1 MASNELTFNQISTLL
16 NAINRQATGAG
27 SLQAT
32 DTYSFVTQAQ
42 ATLKAGYDPVL
53 GALSQVLSRTIFT
66 IRPYSAKFKGMMVS
80 PQKWGNH
87 VRKINIG
94 DKPYVDDD
102 RVALT
107 DGQSVDQQLVRKP
120 NLLQTNFYG
129 ENVFEDYY
137 TIYKDQ
143 LDVAFSGPEEFAQFI
158 SLVTTNANDK
168 LEMARENLSR
178 AMLAN
183 YIGAKIVTAGNA
195 IEDSESVV
203 HLLTEYNT
211 LCGLTGDDALTATTV
226 YQPENFAPFMKW
238 VFSRV
243 ASLSALLTERLTK
256 FHVNPT
262 IGGELKAIP
271 RHVPYERQRVYL
283 YAPAQF
289 QTEARVLADAFH
301 DNYLRYAD
309 HETVNFWQSSRTRDK
324 VIVNPNYM
332 LADGTY
338 GYTTQGVE
346 QAGVFGIIMDEEV
359 MGWTPV
365 NQWQQ
370 PAPFNA
376 RGGYTTVWLHETQ
389 RSWTDMT
396 ESGIILLLD

>member
-1 MASNELTFNQISTLL
+1 MASNELSFNQISTLL

-27 SLQAT
+27 SMQAT
-32 DTYSFVTQAQ
+32 DTHSFVTQAQ
-42 ATLKAGYDPVL
+42 ATLKAGYDPVI
-53 GALSQVLSRTIFT
+53 GAISQVVSRTIFS
-66 IRPYSAKFKGMMVS
+66 IRPYSAKFRGMMVS
-80 PQKWGNH
+80 SQKWGNH

-94 DKPYVDDD
+94 DKPYVNDD
-102 RVALT
+102 RSALV
-107 DGQSVDQQLVRKP
+107 DGSSVDQQLVRKP

-137 TIYKDQ
+137 TIYRDQ
-143 LDVAFSGPEEFAQFI
+143 LDVAFTGPEEFAQFI

-168 LEMARENLSR
+168 LEMARENLAR

-183 YIGAKIVTAGNA
+183 YVGAKLVTAGNA
-195 IEDSESVV
+195 IEDAESVV

-211 LCGLTGDDALTATTV
+211 LCGLAGDDALTATTV

-238 VFSRV
+238 VYSRI
-243 ASLSALLTERLTK
+243 ASLSSLLTERLTK

-262 IGGELKAIP
+262 ISDEVKAIP

-283 YAPAQF
+283 YAPAMY
-289 QTEARVLADAFH
+289 QTKARVLADAYH

-309 HETVNFWQSSRTRDK
+309 HETVNFWQSARTRDSIL
-324 VIVNPNYM
+324 VHPNFM
-332 LADGTY
+332 AADGTY
-338 GYTTQGVE
+338 SYTAQDVS
-346 QAGVFGIIMDEEV
+346 QSGVFGIIMDEEV

-365 NQWQQ
+365 NQWQA

-396 ESGIILLLD
+396 ESGIVLLLD

>member
-53 GALSQVLSRTIFT
+53 SAISQVLSKTIFS
-66 IRPYSAKFKGMMVS
+66 IRPYSAKLRGMMVS
-80 PQKWGNH
+80 PVRWGNH
-87 VRKINIG
+87 VRKLNIA
-94 DKPYVDDD
+94 DKGYVDDD
-102 RVALT
+102 RSALV
-107 DGQSVDQQLVRKP
+107 DGQSIDQQVVNKP

-129 ENVFEDYY
+129 ENVFEDSY
-137 TIYKDQ
+137 TIFKDQ
-143 LDVAFSGPEEFAQFI
+143 LDVAFSGVDEFAQFI
-158 SLVTTNANDK
+158 SMVTQNISDK
-168 LEMARENLSR
+168 LEMSRENLSR
-178 AMLAN
+178 ALLAN

-195 IEDSESVV
+195 IEDAESVV

-226 YQPENFAPFMKW
+226 YLPANFGPFMKW
-238 VFSRV
+238 AYSRI
-243 ASLSALLTERLTK
+243 AELSSLLTERLVK

-262 IGGELKAIP
+262 VSDVAKPIS
-271 RHVPYERQRVYL
+271 RHVPYDRQRVYL
-283 YAPAQF
+283 YAPAQY
-289 QTEARVLADAFH
+289 QVEARVLADAFH
-301 DNYLRYAD
+301 DNYLKLAD
-309 HETVNFWQSSRTRDK
+309 HETVNFWQSARTRDK
-324 VIVNPNYM
+324 IIVNPNYM

-338 GYTTQGVE
+338 GYTTQSVE
-346 QAGVFGIIMDEEV
+346 QAGVFGVIMDEEV
-359 MGWTPV
+359 MGFTPI

-376 RGGYTTVWLHETQ
+376 RGGYTNVWIHETQ
-389 RSWTDMT
+389 RHWTDMT

>member
-53 GALSQVLSRTIFT
+53 GAISQVLSKTIFSV
-66 IRPYSAKFKGMMVS
+66 RPYSAKLRGMMVS
-80 PQKWGNH
+80 PVRYGNH
-87 VRKINIG
+87 VRKINIA
-94 DKPYVDDD
+94 DKAYVDDT
-102 RVALT
+102 RVTLV
-107 DGQSVDQQLVRKP
+107 DGQSIDQQVVNKP

-129 ENVFEDYY
+129 ENVFQDSY
-137 TIYKDQ
+137 TIFKDQ
-143 LDVAFSGPEEFAQFI
+143 LDVAFSGPDEFARFI
-158 SLVTTNANDK
+158 SMITQNITDK
-168 LEMARENLSR
+168 LEMSRENLSR
-178 AMLAN
+178 ALLAN

-226 YQPENFAPFMKW
+226 YLPANFGPFMQW
-238 VFSRV
+238 AYSRI
-243 ASLSALLTERLTK
+243 AELSSLLTERLVK

-262 IGGELKAIP
+262 IDGVAKPLS

-283 YAPAQF
+283 YAPAQY
-289 QTEARVLADAFH
+289 QVEARVLADAYH
-301 DNYLRYAD
+301 DNYLKLAD
-309 HETVNFWQSSRTRDK
+309 HETVNFWQSARTRDK
-324 VIVNPNYM
+324 IIVNPNYM

-338 GYTTQGVE
+338 GYTTQSVE
-346 QAGVFGIIMDEEV
+346 QSGVFGVIMDEEV
-359 MGWTPV
+359 MGFTPV

-370 PAPFNA
+370 PSPFNA
-376 RGGYTTVWLHETQ
+376 AGGYTNVWIHETQ
-389 RSWTDMT
+389 RHWTDMT
-396 ESGIILLLD
+396 ESGIVLLLD

>member
-53 GALSQVLSRTIFT
+53 GAISQVLSKTIFSV
-66 IRPYSAKFKGMMVS
+66 RPYSAKLRGMMVS
-80 PQKWGNH
+80 PVRYGNH
-87 VRKINIG
+87 VRKINIA
-94 DKPYVDDD
+94 DKAYVDDT
-102 RVALT
+102 RVTLV
-107 DGQSVDQQLVRKP
+107 DGQSIDQQVVNKP

-129 ENVFEDYY
+129 ENVFQDSY
-137 TIYKDQ
+137 TIFKDQ
-143 LDVAFSGPEEFAQFI
+143 LDVAFSGPDEFARFI
-158 SLVTTNANDK
+158 SMITQNITDK
-168 LEMARENLSR
+168 LEMSRENLSR
-178 AMLAN
+178 ALLAN

-226 YQPENFAPFMKW
+226 YLPANFGPFMQW
-238 VFSRV
+238 AYSRI
-243 ASLSALLTERLTK
+243 AELSSLLTERLVK

-262 IGGELKAIP
+262 IDGVAKPLS

-283 YAPAQF
+283 YAPAQY
-289 QTEARVLADAFH
+289 QVEARVLADAYH
-301 DNYLRYAD
+301 DNYLKLAD
-309 HETVNFWQSSRTRDK
+309 HETVNFWQSARTRDK
-324 VIVNPNYM
+324 IIVNPNYM

-338 GYTTQGVE
+338 GYTTQSVE
-346 QAGVFGIIMDEEV
+346 QSGVFGVIMDEEV
-359 MGWTPV
+359 MGFTPV

-370 PAPFNA
+370 PSPFNA
-376 RGGYTTVWLHETQ
+376 AGGYTNVWIHETQ
-389 RSWTDMT
+389 RHWTDMT